1 METQVAKID
10 SARRTLSALIS
21 RINETEGKARSREWP
36 NSSLSGVVRA
46 YVIQQTAI
54 ARGLISTIA
63 SQLGFRGPG
72 MIEQPLEGSTVTCFI
87 GTTMMLAQTS
97 GVTAQEAEEAT
108 FASAEQL
115 KKQVAEIVRHVEA
128 VVDGEETVEGK
139 QLNHGPLHYK

>member
-10 SARRTLSALIS
+10 SVRRTLAGLTS
-21 RINETEGKARSREWP
+21 RLNETESKARSREWP
-36 NSSLSGVVRA
+36 HNSLSGVVRA

-54 ARGLISTIA
+54 AHGLISTIA

-97 GVTAQEAEEAT
+97 GVTAQEAEQAT

-115 KKQVAEIVRHVEA
+115 KKQVVEIVRHVEA
-128 VVDGEETVEGK
+128 VVEGEETVEGK

>member
-10 SARRTLSALIS
+10 SVRRTLAGLTS
-21 RINETEGKARSREWP
+21 RLNETESKARSRDWP
-36 NSSLSGVVRA
+36 HNSLSGVVRA

-54 ARGLISTIA
+54 AHGLISTIA

-97 GVTAQEAEEAT
+97 GVTAQEAEQAT

-128 VVDGEETVEGK
+128 VVEGEETVEGK

>member
-21 RINETEGKARSREWP
+21 RINETEGKARSRKWP
-36 NSSLSGVVRA
+36 HSSLSGTVRA
-46 YVIQQTAI
+46 YVIQQAAI

>member
-10 SARRTLSALIS
+10 SVRRTLAGLTS
-21 RINETEGKARSREWP
+21 RLNETESKARSRDWP
-36 NSSLSGVVRA
+36 HNSLSGVVRA

-54 ARGLISTIA
+54 AHGLISTIA

-97 GVTAQEAEEAT
+97 GVTAQEAEQAT
-108 FASAEQL
+108 FASVEQL
-115 KKQVAEIVRHVEA
+115 KKQVVEIVRHVEA
-128 VVDGEETVEGK
+128 VVEGEETVEGK